1 MFPTRAGQRP
11 RQSRRSAC
19 DRCRTYKLRCERS
32 LTGGAECERCARTA
46 GAKCTTTPSQAPLA
60 LGNQTPP
67 GHHQIPRSCPNEA
80 SAKSP
85 SLYIRPAM
93 PSPPSPDSN
102 SCRGRTSSR
111 EQGQSSG
118 PAAEHARGTSQPVH
132 FGLTSPISDVFETS
146 CMDFTLANLNF
157 PEDGYFAPSPDMVN
171 DIISMDDSS
180 DVLLTPP
187 SAHSGASS
195 SSGPLPG
202 MPEPNSM
209 LELLDLSSRMV
220 EDQQVLSSLQTPTSH
235 GSGFSESTTDMP
247 LHRLLDNT
255 VYLSNLLKDLSVNDQ
270 IADQPQQP
278 KPTDSDPSSV
288 SAYVHILPKPGTLI
302 PPPGERQ
309 LPDTTS
315 AKRLHPAGDM
325 VLTTTLI
332 TTYIILVRSWRQVFL
347 HFLDILGSNNGTS
360 LTSLATSLPAL
371 QLGGLHVL
379 RNNPSMQIA
388 VLLETST
395 GLIEGVED
403 FLGVFQ
409 KQQSS
414 LTGAGN
420 SCLRMM
426 ADPSS
431 VSIREALL
439 SQEMLRVYGIGR
451 RPPQGHSGAISLE
464 QTSCPVNL
472 TLEGHT
478 WRELVSEV
486 KKTLG

>member
-1 MFPTRAGQRP
+1 
-11 RQSRRSAC
+11 
-19 DRCRTYKLRCERS
+19 
-32 LTGGAECERCARTA
+32 
-46 GAKCTTTPSQAPLA
+46 
-60 LGNQTPP
+60 
-67 GHHQIPRSCPNEA
+67 
-80 SAKSP
+80 
-85 SLYIRPAM
+85 
-93 PSPPSPDSN
+93 
-102 SCRGRTSSR
+102 
-111 EQGQSSG
+111 
-118 PAAEHARGTSQPVH
+118 
-132 FGLTSPISDVFETS
+132 
-146 CMDFTLANLNF
+146 
-157 PEDGYFAPSPDMVN
+157 
-171 DIISMDDSS
+171 
-180 DVLLTPP
+180 
-187 SAHSGASS
+187 
-195 SSGPLPG
+195 
-202 MPEPNSM
+202 M

-220 EDQQVLSSLQTPTSH
+220 EDQQVLSTLPEPASH
-235 GSGFSESTTDMP
+235 GSGSSESTTDMP

-255 VYLSNLLKDLSVNDQ
+255 VYLSNLLKGLSVNDQ
-270 IADQPQQP
+270 ITDQPQQD
-278 KPTDSDPSSV
+278 KPNNSDTSSV
-288 SAYVHILPKPGTLI
+288 CPGYVHILPKPGTLI

-309 LPDTTS
+309 LPDTST
-315 AKRLHPAGDM
+315 ATRLHPAGDM

-347 HFLDILGSNNGTS
+347 HFLDILGSNNDTS

-395 GLIEGVED
+395 GLIEGIED
-403 FLGVFQ
+403 FMGVFQ
-409 KQQSS
+409 KRQSS
-414 LTGAGN
+414 STGAGN

-426 ADPSS
+426 AHPSS

-451 RPPQGHSGAISLE
+451 RPPQGHCGAISIE